1 VKFSTFRIIGS
12 YVSQVEL
19 PEELI
24 PGVSLLKQDYISEEV
39 GQLDDR
45 SHHPSPVSVLETHS
59 FQQEES
65 SSSPK
70 SMKSS
75 AHDEGKNL
83 HF

>member
-1 VKFSTFRIIGS
+1 L
-12 YVSQVEL
+12 SQLEL

-24 PGVSLLKQDYISEEV
+24 PGFSLLKQEYISEIV
-39 GQLDDR
+39 GQLDDG

-70 SMKSS
+70 SLKSS
-75 AHDEGKNL
+75 ARDEGKNL